1 MPFGVKK
8 PKRKRNPKSLN
19 KLVTSEAYTRTLNR
33 QETQSLN
40 RLSNK
45 AKTLKTQTV
54 QRDIVK
60 PQQEKMDND
69 PLNLLGI
76 GIVAQFNLVR
86 YLITVFALFTL
97 LSIPMIYMYSGY
109 DAMRGTK
116 KESYTA
122 STLGN
127 MGFSSSA

>member
-1 MPFGVKK
+1 
-8 PKRKRNPKSLN
+8 
-19 KLVTSEAYTRTLNR
+19 
-33 QETQSLN
+33 
-40 RLSNK
+40 
-45 AKTLKTQTV
+45 V
-54 QRDIVK
+54 QREIVK
-60 PQQEKMDND
+60 PQQEKMQSD

-86 YLITVFALFTL
+86 YLIIVFGLFTL